1 MRTLLVC
8 GALLLAWAAPAQ
20 AATCKA
26 PKYPGEGYF
35 TSLTATEVSCSTASK
50 FVVKYYKCRTK
61 TGPAGRCVKR
71 VDGYSCTETRQ
82 SIPTEI
88 NGRVTCKKGSRRIVH
103 TYQQNT

>member
-1 MRTLLVC
+1 MRTLLVT
-8 GALLLAWAAPAQ
+8 GLLLLAWAAPAQ
-20 AATCKA
+20 AATCKP

-35 TSLTATEVSCSTASK
+35 TSLTATKVSCSTASK
-50 FVVKYYKCRTK
+50 FVVKFYKCRTAN
-61 TGPAGRCVKR
+61 GVAGRCVKR

-88 NGRVTCKKGSRRIVH
+88 NAKVTCKKGTRRIVH